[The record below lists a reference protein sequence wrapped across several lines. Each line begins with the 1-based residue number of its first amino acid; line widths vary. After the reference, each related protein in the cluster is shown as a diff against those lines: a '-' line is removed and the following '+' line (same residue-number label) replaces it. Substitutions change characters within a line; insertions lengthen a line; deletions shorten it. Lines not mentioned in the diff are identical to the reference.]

1 MSNPFEDAW
10 NTVKQDAG
18 DAISGGAHLLG
29 DGLNA
34 VGAHGAAQDV
44 ETAGDKLGSSLGG
57 DVPELQLGQT
67 SDPAQLVHGN
77 PGEIRST
84 ATKLRGFASGFGE
97 VAAGLG
103 AIATGH
109 WEGTAA
115 DAFRAKFS
123 PQPAKWQAATEAMG
137 KAAAALESYA
147 GAVEDAQSRARGAIV
162 LWDQAQGA
170 TAQATALHDQQAAAY
185 ATAAKAYDDRL
196 A

>member
-1 MSNPFEDAW
+1 MSNPFEDLW
-10 NTVKQDAG
+10 NTAKQGAG
-18 DAISGGAHLLG
+18 DLVSGGAHLLG

-67 SDPAQLVHGN
+67 SDPAQLVHGDASA
-77 PGEIRST
+77 IRS
-84 ATKLRGFASGFGE
+84 AAGRLHGFASGFGE

-103 AIATGH
+103 AIGTGH
-109 WEGTAA
+109 WEGQAA
-115 DAFRAKFS
+115 DAFRARFS
-123 PQPAKWQAATEAMG
+123 PQPARWQAATEAMG

-147 GAVEDAQSRARGAIV
+147 GAVEDAQSQARGAIV

-185 ATAAKAYDDRL
+185 ATA
-196 A
+196 

>member
-10 NTVKQDAG
+10 NMAKQGTG
-18 DAISGGAHLLG
+18 DLVNEGAHIAG
-29 DGLNA
+29 EGLDA
-34 VGAHGAAQDV
+34 VGLPGAAQEV
-44 ETAGDKLGSSLGG
+44 EAAGDKLGSSLGG

-67 SDPAQLVHGN
+67 SDPAQLVHGD
-77 PGEIRST
+77 PSAIRS
-84 ATKLRGFASGFGE
+84 AAGKLHGFASGFGE

-103 AIATGH
+103 AIGTGH
-109 WEGTAA
+109 WEGAAA

-137 KAAAALESYA
+137 VAAAALESYA
-147 GAVEDAQSRARGAIV
+147 GAVEDAQSQARGAIV